1 MFYLF
6 GWKRN
11 HERKGETVAE
21 NIVNAVVSP
30 IFYTLIG
37 GSGRKSA
44 VDKGVEIIC
53 LNTIK
58 KSF

>member
-11 HERKGETVAE
+11 NERREETVAE

-44 VDKGVEIIC
+44 VNKGVEVIC
-53 LNTIK
+53 PNTIK
-58 KSF
+58 KLF